1 MRHQRFD
8 SFINEQVSN
17 TNNSTQRVDLSQTQ
31 NIQKRAR
38 YFSNNES
45 AKQSQ
50 IAQNNIYQQRGKDYL
65 NKTFSIQHSAQLKNL
80 NGRQREEIN
89 FFQDSQQPQYQL
101 ENINVTQGYQKQDQ
115 KTQNNFQQYS
125 FKINGKEQNDQQ
137 AKIRSKSHFGENDQT
152 YNGCQNQNNILR
164 IPQLQPQIKKNPLED
179 TKQEIQSQKYDR
191 PTEYLFKINFKTP
204 EKQQL
209 NKPQLSCST
218 GKQVSIFVQNA
229 NLSNSEK
236 NQNNLNQQR
245 HLRSYSSNQKQH
257 TNQSYLS
264 NMEQKRS
271 YLSISQFNDQPLND
285 QKIKPILKNV
295 QEFKNQNIL
304 QTQYLNRKSY
314 QTTRIASRMSNISYA
329 YNSINSTNGK
339 SSFTNK
345 KRTITDQ
352 DLDDNSEDNGGTGE
366 KDEYSLL
373 IKCEKKIK
381 NSIKVLQRCIDQ
393 SQNVQNILNQNKEKY
408 EREGN
413 KEMLELLKNIS
424 NKPNNENDLQ
434 DELKQSDSRKQKQN
448 QKQNKQLQIQI
459 SNGQNEDIEQKKQ
472 IGIQDDQF
480 YNDPADLNSNKNI
493 QSQQMVLKKQIQES
507 LKKIEKYLDYS
518 VQASKQSTIQMEQTA
533 FLNEVN
539 IQLNEIYLKEESI
552 VHKTINIFL
561 FNKQTISV
569 DLFYSNYETLPFDF
583 NELETNK
590 LHLLGQGTFGKVYK
604 TKLLPKEQRYQ
615 HQSSSQQTKKRNNR
629 DLITLLKQQQDPI
642 PEDEFYALKVIK
654 CKNMNELE
662 KKSQEI
668 IIEYY
673 LMQRQF
679 RHSCNL
685 ILPVYYIQQNGQLDL
700 LFLKQL
706 ADFNFTQLL
715 NKRRENY
722 LVYTEGELL
731 QIFKM
736 LLKIVKDLHDRNV
749 AHRDIKPSNFVFF
762 KKDRSWKL
770 IDYGTAKIEM
780 DLKQVKEYTFCGTRL
795 YAIPK
800 ISQMKNFG
808 ELSSKVRMSLK
819 AYDLYS
825 LGITF
830 IKIKKLLINPFDQ
843 KALKQVLTSG
853 TLDEETLLSNKI
865 INQLINSNEEF
876 RINLDLNDLIQEIED
891 KQQSKEESIPND
903 YGVMFDHHSD
913 FDYSKQKLE
922 DEDQFERAL
931 TLKKINKLDGALSI
945 LFSLLDK
952 DTQLKLSKIPKMFN
966 HLNKFLLKLIEANVL
981 NQIGLIYI
989 IKGNYLQS
997 LKYLEKSKELILQL
1011 YPKRSI
1017 KQGELYEDL
1026 GSVHCLLNRRDEGID
1041 LFKKSYKIYKRNPL
1055 ECSYKINKLKSKIQ
1069 TYGIEF
1075 TQINEIADKKDF
1087 KKQFEP
1093 QSRQSEKLENNNYT
1107 KSRSIQFQI

>member
-17 TNNSTQRVDLSQTQ
+17 TNNSSQRVNLSQTQ
-31 NIQKRAR
+31 NIQKRIR
-38 YFSNNES
+38 CYSNNEN

-50 IAQNNIYQQRGKDYL
+50 LAQNNIFQERGKDFL
-65 NKTFSIQHSAQLKNL
+65 NKTFSIQHSAQLKNQ

-89 FFQDSQQPQYQL
+89 YIQDSYQPTYQL
-101 ENINVTQGYQKQDQ
+101 NNINVTLGYQKQDN
-115 KTQNNFQQYS
+115 KTQNSFQQYS
-125 FKINGKEQNDQQ
+125 LKINGKELNDQQ
-137 AKIRSKSHFGENDQT
+137 AKIRSKSHLGENDQT
-152 YNGCQNQNNILR
+152 HNGCQNQNNILK
-164 IPQLQPQIKKNPLED
+164 IPQLQPQIKKNQLED
-179 TKQEIQSQKYDR
+179 TKQEVQSQKFDK
-191 PTEYLFKINFKTP
+191 PTEYLFKINVKTP
-204 EKQQL
+204 EKLQL
-209 NKPQLSCST
+209 NKQQLSCST
-218 GKQVSIFVQNA
+218 GKQNSIFMQNV

-236 NQNNLNQQR
+236 NQNNLNQR
-245 HLRSYSSNQKQH
+245 HLRSYSSNQNQY

-264 NMEQKRS
+264 NMEQRQS

-285 QKIKPILKNV
+285 PKIKPIIKNV
-295 QEFKNQNIL
+295 QQFKNQNLL
-304 QTQYLNRKSY
+304 QIQNLNRKSHL
-314 QTTRIASRMSNISYA
+314 TTRIASRMSNISYA
-329 YNSINSTNGK
+329 YSSINSTNGK

-352 DLDDNSEDNGGTGE
+352 DLDVESEDDGISGQ

-373 IKCEKKIK
+373 VKCEKKIK

-408 EREGN
+408 EKEGN

-424 NKPNNENDLQ
+424 NKSTNENDLQ
-434 DELKQSDSRKQKQN
+434 NEPDSIQQKQN

-459 SNGQNEDIEQKKQ
+459 SNGQIEDFELKNQN
-472 IGIQDDQF
+472 GIQDGQII
-480 YNDPADLNSNKNI
+480 NDNTDLNLNKNI
-493 QSQQMVLKKQIQES
+493 QNQQMTLKKQIQES

-533 FLNEVN
+533 FLNDVN
-539 IQLNEIYLKEESI
+539 IQTNEIYLKEESI
-552 VHKTINIFL
+552 VHKTINLFL

-583 NELETNK
+583 NELESNK
-590 LHLLGQGTFGKVYK
+590 VHLLGQGTFGKVYK

-615 HQSSSQQTKKRNNR
+615 HQSSSQHTKKRNNR
-629 DLITLLKQQQDPI
+629 DLLSLLKQQQEAI

-685 ILPVYYIQQNGQLDL
+685 ILPVYYIQQNDQLDL

-715 NKRRENY
+715 NKRREKY

-780 DLKQVKEYTFCGTRL
+780 DLKQVKEYNFCGTRL

-819 AYDLYS
+819 AYDVYS

-843 KALKQVLTSG
+843 KALKQILTSG
-853 TLDEETLLSNKI
+853 TLDDETLLSNKI
-865 INQLINSNEEF
+865 INQLINPNEEF
-876 RINLDLNDLIQEIED
+876 RINLDLNDLIQEIEE
-891 KQQSKEESIPND
+891 KQQSREENIPND

-931 TLKKINKLDGALSI
+931 TLKKINKLDGSLSI

-952 DTQLKLSKIPKMFN
+952 DLQLKLK
-966 HLNKFLLKLIEANVL
+966 ANVL
-981 NQIGLIYI
+981 NQIGQIYI

-1011 YPKRSI
+1011 YPKSSI
-1017 KQGELYEDL
+1017 KQGELFEDL
-1026 GSVHCLLNRRDEGID
+1026 GTVHFLLNKRDEGLE
-1041 LFKKSYKIYKRNPL
+1041 LFKKCYKIYKRNPL
-1055 ECSYKINKLKSKIQ
+1055 ECSYKINKLRSKIQ
-1069 TYGIEF
+1069 THGIEF
-1075 TQINEIADKKDF
+1075 TQISEVADKKEL
-1087 KKQFEP
+1087 KNQYEP
-1093 QSRQSEKLENNNYT
+1093 KSRQSEKIENMNYT

>member
-17 TNNSTQRVDLSQTQ
+17 TNNSTQRVNLSQTQ
-31 NIQKRAR
+31 NIQKRTKCYSNYENAR
-38 YFSNNES
+38 QN
-45 AKQSQ
+45 Q
-50 IAQNNIYQQRGKDYL
+50 IIQNNIFQERGKDFL
-65 NKTFSIQHSAQLKNL
+65 NKTFSIQHSAQLKNS
-80 NGRQREEIN
+80 NARQREEIN
-89 FFQDSQQPQYQL
+89 YIQDSYQPAYQL
-101 ENINVTQGYQKQDQ
+101 DNINVTLGYQKQEY
-115 KTQNNFQQYS
+115 KAQNAFQQYS
-125 FKINGKEQNDQQ
+125 LKINGKEINDQQ
-137 AKIRSKSHFGENDQT
+137 AKIRSKSHLGENDQAH
-152 YNGCQNQNNILR
+152 NSSQNQNNHLK
-164 IPQLQPQIKKNPLED
+164 IPQLQPQIKKSPLED
-179 TKQEIQSQKYDR
+179 TKQEIQSQKFDK
-191 PTEYLFKINFKTP
+191 PTDYLFKINVKTS

-209 NKPQLSCST
+209 NKQQLSFST
-218 GKQVSIFVQNA
+218 GKQNSIFMQNG
-229 NLSNSEK
+229 NSNSFEK
-236 NQNNLNQQR
+236 NQNTLNQHRQI
-245 HLRSYSSNQKQH
+245 RSYSSNQKQY

-264 NMEQKRS
+264 NMEQKQS
-271 YLSISQFNDQPLND
+271 YLSISQFNDQPLNEP
-285 QKIKPILKNV
+285 KIKPIIKNI
-295 QEFKNQNIL
+295 QDFKNQNSL
-304 QTQYLNRKSY
+304 QIQNLNRKSNL
-314 QTTRIASRMSNISYA
+314 TTRIASRMSNISYA
-329 YNSINSTNGK
+329 YSSINSTNGK
-339 SSFTNK
+339 SSYMNK

-352 DLDDNSEDNGGTGE
+352 DQDDDDSVDDGVTGE

-424 NKPNNENDLQ
+424 NKQNNENDFSE
-434 DELKQSDSRKQKQN
+434 ELKQTNSVNYKQN

-459 SNGQNEDIEQKKQ
+459 SNQSEDFQQKNQN
-472 IGIQDDQF
+472 GTQDDQLQM
-480 YNDPADLNSNKNI
+480 DHMDLHSNKNI
-493 QSQQMVLKKQIQES
+493 QNQQMVLKKQIQES

-539 IQLNEIYLKEESI
+539 IQINEIYLKEESI
-552 VHKTINIFL
+552 VHKTINLFL

-569 DLFYSNYETLPFDF
+569 DLYYSNYETLPFDF
-583 NELETNK
+583 KELESNK
-590 LHLLGQGTFGKVYK
+590 IHLLGQGTFGKVYK
-604 TKLLPKEQRYQ
+604 AKLLPKEQRYQ
-615 HQSSSQQTKKRNNR
+615 HQSSSQHTKKRNNR
-629 DLITLLKQQQDPI
+629 DLLSLLKQQQDPI
-642 PEDEFYALKVIK
+642 IEDEFYALKVIK

-685 ILPVYYIQQNGQLDL
+685 ILPVYYIQQNDQLDL

-715 NKRRENY
+715 NKRREKY

-736 LLKIVKDLHDRNV
+736 LLRIIKDMHDRNV

-780 DLKQVKEYTFCGTRL
+780 DLKQVKEYNFCGTRL

-819 AYDLYS
+819 AYDIYS

-843 KALKQVLTSG
+843 KALKQILTSG
-853 TLDEETLLSNKI
+853 TLDDETLLSNKI
-865 INQLINSNEEF
+865 INQLINPNEEF

-891 KQQSKEESIPND
+891 KQHSKEDNIPND

-931 TLKKINKLDGALSI
+931 TLKKINKTDGALSI

-952 DTQLKLSKIPKMFN
+952 DIQSKLK
-966 HLNKFLLKLIEANVL
+966 ANVL
-981 NQIGLIYI
+981 NQIGQIYI

-1011 YPKRSI
+1011 YPKGST
-1017 KQGELYEDL
+1017 KQGELFEDL
-1026 GSVHCLLNRRDEGID
+1026 GSVHFLLNKRDEGLD
-1041 LFKKSYKIYKRNPL
+1041 FFKKCYKIYKRNPL

-1069 TYGIEF
+1069 TYGIELA
-1075 TQINEIADKKDF
+1075 QINEIADKKYL
-1087 KKQFEP
+1087 KNQNEP
-1093 QSRQSEKLENNNYT
+1093 QSRQSEKIENINYT